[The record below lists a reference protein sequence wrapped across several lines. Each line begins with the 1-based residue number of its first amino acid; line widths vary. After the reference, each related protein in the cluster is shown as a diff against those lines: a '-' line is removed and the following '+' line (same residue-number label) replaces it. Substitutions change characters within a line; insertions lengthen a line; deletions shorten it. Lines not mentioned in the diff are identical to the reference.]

1 MGVFV
6 LRGIGFITQN
16 YEIVIFWGGELN
28 VFQVAEG
35 QRKTEVIDLW
45 SEDTKQDA
53 WFTQSALDVGFR
65 WLETAYPG
73 FSVYLFSG
81 KSHEQSN
88 MNMKLVIMI
97 CTIQKVLVVHISHKI
112 VQWVR
117 LGNDLESGEQVAEL
131 IEVCK

>member
-16 YEIVIFWGGELN
+16 YGIVIFWGGELN
-28 VFQVAEG
+28 VFQVKEG

-53 WFTQSALDVGFR
+53 WFTQSALDIGFR

-73 FSVYLFSG
+73 FSVYL
-81 KSHEQSN
+81 SHEQSN

-97 CTIQKVLVVHISHKI
+97 CTIQKVLVV
-112 VQWVR
+112 
-117 LGNDLESGEQVAEL
+117 
-131 IEVCK
+131 

>member
-16 YEIVIFWGGELN
+16 YGIVIFWGGELN

-53 WFTQSALDVGFR
+53 WFTQSALDIGFR

-73 FSVYLFSG
+73 FSVYLFSS

-97 CTIQKVLVVHISHKI
+97 IMYHSKGTCCIDCKRQFKSSFLYFPK
-112 VQWVR
+112 
-117 LGNDLESGEQVAEL
+117 AEG
-131 IEVCK
+131 IFFIIFSKE

>member
-6 LRGIGFITQN
+6 LRGICFITQN
-16 YEIVIFWGGELN
+16 YGIVIFWGGELN

-73 FSVYLFSG
+73 FSVYLFFG
-81 KSHEQSN
+81 KPNEQSN

-97 CTIQKVLVVHISHKI
+97 CTVEPRST
-112 VQWVR
+112 
-117 LGNDLESGEQVAEL
+117 DTPL
-131 IEVCK
+131 IRTPHYYGQFGIPRPKAHTFL

>member
-1 MGVFV
+1 M
-6 LRGIGFITQN
+6 
-16 YEIVIFWGGELN
+16 
-28 VFQVAEG
+28 AEG

-53 WFTQSALDVGFR
+53 WFTQSALDIGFR

>member
-1 MGVFV
+1 M
-6 LRGIGFITQN
+6 
-16 YEIVIFWGGELN
+16 
-28 VFQVAEG
+28 AEG

-73 FSVYLFSG
+73 FSVYLFFG
-81 KSHEQSN
+81 KPNEQSN

-97 CTIQKVLVVHISHKI
+97 CTVEPRST
-112 VQWVR
+112 
-117 LGNDLESGEQVAEL
+117 DTPL
-131 IEVCK
+131 IRTPHYYGQFGIPRPKAHTFL